1 MYLMSELKG
10 WYIRTS
16 GILSEVIILG
26 AKMAEAQKLGT
37 WNTIFAALRM
47 RRGVVKVVVGVGVFL
62 VSIVLP
68 EKLSVM
74 SRRGK
79 F

>member
-1 MYLMSELKG
+1 
-10 WYIRTS
+10 
-16 GILSEVIILG
+16 
-26 AKMAEAQKLGT
+26 MAEALT

-62 VSIVLP
+62 VPIVLP

-74 SRRGK
+74 PRRGK